1 MYRYPFTPY
10 PNGWFRLA
18 YSHEV
23 ARSSIRRISAV
34 GQELIVF
41 RGEDGRAH
49 VLDAHCLHLGAD
61 LAAGGKVEGN
71 IVVCPFH
78 NWQFAG
84 DGQCVKIPHC
94 EKIPKKAVTRA

>member
-23 ARSSIRRISAV
+23 ARGQILRTSAL

-41 RGEDGRAH
+41 RGEDGVAA
-49 VLDAHCLHLGAD
+49 VIDAFCPHLGAD
-61 LAAGGKVEGN
+61 LAAGGKVKGN
-71 IVVCPFH
+71 AVACPFH
-78 NWQFAG
+78 AWEFAG
-84 DGQCVKIPHC
+84 DGRCVKIPYC
-94 EKIPKKAVTRA
+94 EKIPKK